1 MSTKTKVLAAT
12 AVPAA
17 LSEGLASALFRVVA
31 RRQQDRARRRTH
43 LLLSDLEDHVLDD
56 IGVDPSHV
64 RGTRPGAVDWVVQ
77 SQSGTARLVFIG
89 R

>member
-1 MSTKTKVLAAT
+1 MSTKIAVLAAT
-12 AVPAA
+12 AAPAA
-17 LSEGLASALFRVVA
+17 ASENLTSALFRTI
-31 RRQQDRARRRTH
+31 DRVRDYRVRRRTH
-43 LLLSDLEDHVLDD
+43 LILSDLEDHILDD

-77 SQSGTARLVFIG
+77 SHSGTARLIFIG